1 MLSHS
6 PVLCCTMDCGL
17 PGSSVHEI
25 FKAVLLEWVAISYS
39 RGSSRPRD
47 WTRISYISPIGR
59 QILYHWCH
67 LRTTVRKASYV
78 LIWLD
83 KGVKRFQVQ
92 QVMVSGCEAKNN
104 LISLTFGK
112 GVTHTSLSCFI
123 TKDQIVCSNR
133 SFSPEPMM
141 CTPIKNSSR
150 DSEERV
156 SNCLEAPV
164 NV

>member
-1 MLSHS
+1 M
-6 PVLCCTMDCGL
+6 
-17 PGSSVHEI
+17 
-25 FKAVLLEWVAISYS
+25 
-39 RGSSRPRD
+39 
-47 WTRISYISPIGR
+47 
-59 QILYHWCH
+59 
-67 LRTTVRKASYV
+67 
-78 LIWLD
+78 
-83 KGVKRFQVQ
+83 KRFQVQ

-112 GVTHTSLSCFI
+112 RVTHTSLRCFI

-156 SNCLEAPV
+156 SNCLEVPV
-164 NV
+164 NVYGCTSILVFPQVPLLLFHQTYPPFPLPSLLPFLPSFWPGGGSIIHAGIRYQGAPSNKVPEKSMINTI